1 MASLVRVYN
10 SKNIANGSHAKYTL
24 NWDSVESFKF
34 FARSTPCILFLYTQ
48 NPKRVNHVQYR
59 GRTIDD
65 IRVMLL
71 EAKTN
76 CQSGAISIL
85 QSKQHMK
92 HDWAVSKRKN

>member
-1 MASLVRVYN
+1 M
-10 SKNIANGSHAKYTL
+10 
-24 NWDSVESFKF
+24 F
-34 FARSTPCILFLYTQ
+34 
-48 NPKRVNHVQYR
+48 QYR
-59 GRTIDD
+59 GRKQHTIDD

-92 HDWAVSKRKN
+92 HDWVVSKRKNSCCL